1 MSRTFNEQYFNTI
14 EELETNPLPYDE
26 TLDKLK
32 QFSNGEYY
40 DRDTISSMAVIFSQK
55 CNLCG
60 VVLESYLDCNDAYPL
75 KEEGSCCHNCNSKKV
90 IPARM
95 RDLKL

>member
-1 MSRTFNEQYFNTI
+1 
-14 EELETNPLPYDE
+14 
-26 TLDKLK
+26 
-32 QFSNGEYY
+32 
-40 DRDTISSMAVIFSQK
+40 MAVIFSQK